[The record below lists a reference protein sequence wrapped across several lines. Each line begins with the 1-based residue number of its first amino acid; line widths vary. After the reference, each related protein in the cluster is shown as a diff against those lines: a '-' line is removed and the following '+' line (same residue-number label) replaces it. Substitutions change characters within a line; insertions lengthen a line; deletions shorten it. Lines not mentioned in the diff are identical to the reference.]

1 MKEMCSHTHERC
13 VFFCKYLTNQ
23 LQSCTVLLFFS
34 IDIILQVMLTVA
46 FDSAKEGLY
55 IPLDNALFTVGQ
67 TFLRKD

>member
-23 LQSCTVLLFFS
+23 LQSCTMLLFFS

-46 FDSAKEGLY
+46 FDSAKEGL
-55 IPLDNALFTVGQ
+55 
-67 TFLRKD
+67 